1 MIPLVNL
8 ARQHQELRDEIA
20 GAMTAV
26 IDSQTFIKGPALK
39 AFEAAW
45 LEMLGGSVHGV
56 GCANGT
62 AALSLALEVLGI
74 GPGDEVVT
82 TAHTFFATAEAI
94 CHVGARPV
102 FADIEPAS
110 HTLDPEAVAAAIGP
124 RTRAIVPVHI
134 HGAVCAMGAFL
145 DLARRHD
152 LKVVEDAAQAHLA
165 RWEGRCAGTIGDAGS
180 FSFYPGK
187 NLGAFGDAGFVTA
200 RDAAA
205 ATRLASLIDHGR
217 HSKYLHDAI
226 GYNQRIDT
234 LHAAVLSVK
243 LPHLPAWNE
252 TRRTSAARYD
262 ERLRPHGFKTLEP
275 LPGTEPVYHHYTVEV
290 SNRDQVM
297 ETLKAAGI
305 DTGIHY
311 PVPLHLQPALS
322 GLGYR
327 PGALPVTERITAR
340 IVSLP
345 VCGAITADE
354 VERVCDAFLTVAR
367 P

>member
-8 ARQHQELRDEIA
+8 GRQHHGLRDEMA
-20 GAMTAV
+20 AAMAAV
-26 IDSQTFIKGPALK
+26 IDAQAFIKGPALT
-39 AFEAAW
+39 AFETTW
-45 LEMLGGSVHGV
+45 LEMLGGGAYGV

-62 AALSLALEVLGI
+62 AALSLALKVLGI

-110 HTLDPEAVAAAIGP
+110 HTLDPKAVAAAIGP
-124 RTRAIVPVHI
+124 RTRAILPVHI
-134 HGAVCAMGAFL
+134 HGTVCAMGALL
-145 DLARRHD
+145 DLAQRHG
-152 LKVVEDAAQAHLA
+152 LTLVEDAAQAHLA
-165 RWEGRCAGTIGDAGS
+165 RWKGRCAGTIGDAGS

-200 RDAAA
+200 RDAGAA
-205 ATRLASLIDHGR
+205 ARLASLIDHGR
-217 HSKYLHDAI
+217 RSKYLHDVI
-226 GYNQRIDT
+226 GDNQRMDA

-243 LPHLPAWNE
+243 LPHLSTWNE
-252 TRRTSAARYD
+252 TRRTRAAQYD
-262 ERLRPHGFKTLEP
+262 SRLRPHGFKTLEP
-275 LPGTEPVYHHYTVEV
+275 LPDTEPVYHHYTVEV

-327 PGALPVTERITAR
+327 PGALPVTERVTAR

-345 VCGAITADE
+345 ICGSITTDE
-354 VERVCDAFLTVAR
+354 VDRVCDAFLAVAR